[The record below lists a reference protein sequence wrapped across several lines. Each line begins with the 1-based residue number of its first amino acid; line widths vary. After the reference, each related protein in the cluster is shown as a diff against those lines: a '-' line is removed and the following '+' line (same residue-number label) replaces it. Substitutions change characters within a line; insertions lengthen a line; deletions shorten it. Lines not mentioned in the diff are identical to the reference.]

1 MSCLW
6 TVCEQF
12 LAQKPSSNYHNLKSN
27 GSLLISHRTKT
38 TWAKYERAIA
48 LWEGNTLKVAKSV
61 KGATC
66 KNHLDILLTL
76 CRNNKIA
83 YQVARLD

>member
-12 LAQKPSSNYHNLKSN
+12 VAQKPASNYHNLKSD
-27 GSLLISHRTKT
+27 GRSLVSHRSKT
-38 TWAKYERAIA
+38 TWAKYERQIA
-48 LWEGNTLKVAKSV
+48 QWEGNTLKVAKSV

-66 KNHLDILLTL
+66 KNHLYILQTI
-76 CRNNKIA
+76 CRENNIA